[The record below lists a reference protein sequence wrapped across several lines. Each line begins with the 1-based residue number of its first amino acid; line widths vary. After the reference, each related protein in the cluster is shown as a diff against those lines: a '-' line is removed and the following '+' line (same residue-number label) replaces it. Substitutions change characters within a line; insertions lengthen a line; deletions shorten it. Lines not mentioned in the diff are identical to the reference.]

1 MIKEKVMSEEL
12 RNLLKMVELIKDED
26 VRQDV
31 LLYLLEK
38 NKTNVNK
45 RYLKILE
52 MKFRNRHKYRKY
64 EVLDIDISINIPAYT
79 QIEEGELRSL
89 MIEYFGKDF
98 FEYEET
104 GRMPSKLIMRI
115 RRKINRYRKIF
126 KDWI

>member
-1 MIKEKVMSEEL
+1 MSEDL
-12 RNLLKMVELIKDED
+12 INILKMVELIKDED

-52 MKFRNRHKYRKY
+52 MKFRNRNRRKYRKY
-64 EVLDIDISINIPAYT
+64 EALDIDISINISNISTYT

-104 GRMPSKLIMRI
+104 GRMPPRLVMRI
-115 RRKINRYRKIF
+115 RRRINRYRKIF